1 MYFAYPQ
8 IFSHPDTVIRTAVPE
23 RTFWEKITI
32 LHREANRVR
41 GEFPQRYSRHYYDLF
56 QMSRS
61 VVESNAFQEL
71 DLLKDVVAFKMKFY
85 RCPWAKYEEAVP
97 GTIKLIPPEKS
108 FSELQDDY
116 GRMKNMIYGSV
127 PSFEQIMTGIRELE
141 QEINQL

>member
-1 MYFAYPQ
+1 MIFLENDGEPTVNFAYPQ

-61 VVESNAFQEL
+61 VVES
-71 DLLKDVVAFKMKFY
+71 
-85 RCPWAKYEEAVP
+85 WAKYEEAVP

>member
-1 MYFAYPQ
+1 M
-8 IFSHPDTVIRTAVPE
+8 
-23 RTFWEKITI
+23 EKVLSIIALLINVQFTI